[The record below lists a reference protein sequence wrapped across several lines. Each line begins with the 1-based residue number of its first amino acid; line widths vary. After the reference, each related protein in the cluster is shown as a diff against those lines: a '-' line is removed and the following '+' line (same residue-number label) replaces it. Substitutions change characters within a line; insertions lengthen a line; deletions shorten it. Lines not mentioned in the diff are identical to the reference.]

1 MVGFSTRSCRS
12 TTEKA
17 PRRVTAPNGAFTVPV
32 WGVFPGRGLITDIRV
47 VKDSAILRSYSGPS
61 TTIAVSAGPFRRW
74 SGPGHRGA
82 EENGY

>member
-1 MVGFSTRSCRS
+1 MLQLL
-12 TTEKA
+12 
-17 PRRVTAPNGAFTVPV
+17 TAHSRWYTVPV

-47 VKDSAILRSYSGPS
+47 VKDSATLRSYSGPS
-61 TTIAVSAGPFRRW
+61 TTIAVSAEPFRRW